1 MNDARMEWNGI
12 EMKIIQ
18 SSAVRDA
25 MTAPT
30 TVRASHV
37 LVKHANSRRPASWRD
52 PDGEHISKRTKEA
65 AIDELVHY
73 RAAIENGTC
82 AFEDVAREVSDCS
95 SAKRG
100 GDLGEF
106 GRGAMQRAFEEA
118 TYALG
123 VGEMSGVVETD
134 SGVHVILRTG

>member
-1 MNDARMEWNGI
+1 
-12 EMKIIQ
+12 MKTHP
-18 SSAVRDA
+18 SSLIVV
-25 MTAPT
+25 MSSPT
-30 TVRASHV
+30 TVRASHI
-37 LVKHANSRRPASWRD
+37 LVKHADSRRPASWRD
-52 PDGEHISKRTKEA
+52 PDGEHISKRTKAA
-65 AIDELVHY
+65 AIDELLNY
-73 RAAIENGTC
+73 RETIEKGAC

-118 TYALG
+118 TYALA

-134 SGVHVILRTG
+134 SGVHVIVRTG